1 MQETLTWKSRY
12 TNGCQ
17 KLDFGIVNK
26 MFKSKKKILVEN
38 LKYEIH
44 EIYELVF

>member
-1 MQETLTWKSRY
+1 MQETLAWESSY

-26 MFKSKKKILVEN
+26 MFKSKK
-38 LKYEIH
+38 
-44 EIYELVF
+44 